1 MALPK
6 PKPKAKPTTKRAPRP
21 GKRASRKTADA
32 PAPKAKPPVETSV
45 RPARGEVAKAML
57 RRFVD
62 ADLPSQA
69 AALAFWAVLSLP
81 PLLLL
86 LLWMVNALVPQA
98 QVALLGQIAQLA
110 GEDARAVAQSLIDA
124 AEGGPQAVSIGG
136 WGSIV
141 WLFVGAT
148 TVFAQLQD
156 ALNRIFRTDATHL
169 PDLPTWLRK
178 RIFTFG
184 LVFAVG
190 FLLMVSL
197 TVTTAMQ
204 LLFGHVEWML
214 PVMKMLAD
222 WLVYALA
229 FALTYHFLPDRR
241 VHWRRSLAGGALTSA
256 LFLLGRALIG
266 WYLDSANPTAGYGS
280 VAALAL
286 SLLWIYYAS
295 LVVFIGAL
303 FTAVV
308 DERERLG
315 EK

>member
-1 MALPK
+1 MAAPK
-6 PKPKAKPTTKRAPRP
+6 RVPRARKRSP
-21 GKRASRKTADA
+21 RKTDE
-32 PAPKAKPPVETSV
+32 PAPKLKPKVEKAV
-45 RPARGEVAKAML
+45 RPARGELAKAML
-57 RRFVD
+57 HRFVD
-62 ADLPSQA
+62 ADLLSQA

-86 LLWMVNALVPQA
+86 LLWMVDALAPTA
-98 QVALLGQIAQLA
+98 QDALLGQIASLA
-110 GEDARAVAQSLIDA
+110 GDDARTIAQSIVDA
-124 AEGGPQAVSIGG
+124 AHGHSAATAIGG
-136 WGSIV
+136 WGSIA

-148 TVFAQLQD
+148 AVFAQLQD
-156 ALNRIFRTDATHL
+156 ALNRVFRTDATHL
-169 PDLPTWLRK
+169 PDFPTWLRK

-190 FLLMVSL
+190 FLLLVSL
-197 TVTTAMQ
+197 TLSTAMG
-204 LLFGHVEWML
+204 LLFGRVEWML

-222 WLVYALA
+222 WLVYGFA

-266 WYLDSANPTAGYGS
+266 WYLGATHPTSGYGS

-286 SLLWIYYAS
+286 MLLWIYYAS

-315 EK
+315 VSPG